1 MTLMDAEL
9 FVQAED
15 LVGDR
20 AALFEDALRQMPGVR
35 FVSERHQ
42 PGPSVEACVQIAFD
56 PELTNPVVLKEALGR
71 LGFNVLSARE
81 SDTAPAAAE

>member
-1 MTLMDAEL
+1 MALKDAEL
-9 FVQAED
+9 FVQAQD

-20 AALFEDALRQMPGVR
+20 EALFEDALRQIPGVR
-35 FVSERHQ
+35 FVSPRSQ

-56 PELTNPVVLKEALGR
+56 PALTNPVIIKEALGR

-81 SDTAPAAAE
+81 SDTASTE